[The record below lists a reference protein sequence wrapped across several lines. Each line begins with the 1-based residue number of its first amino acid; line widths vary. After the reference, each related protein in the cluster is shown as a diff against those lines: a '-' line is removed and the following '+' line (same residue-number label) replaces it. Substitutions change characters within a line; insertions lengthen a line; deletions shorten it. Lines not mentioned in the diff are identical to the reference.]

1 MVPLVLTMNNI
12 FSDAAWWVSSCENG
26 SESEQLTGNYEKEA
40 DSVPWKNTEFEI
52 RER

>member
-1 MVPLVLTMNNI
+1 MKNI

-40 DSVPWKNTEFEI
+40 DSVQ
-52 RER
+52 RYCERTQNLKSEEAGCDC